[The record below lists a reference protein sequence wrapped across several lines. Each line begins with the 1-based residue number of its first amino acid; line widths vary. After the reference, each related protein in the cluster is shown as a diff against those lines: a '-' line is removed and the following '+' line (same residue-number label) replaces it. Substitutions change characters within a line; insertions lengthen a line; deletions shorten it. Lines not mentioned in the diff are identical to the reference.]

1 MGKDTPTKR
10 KVYCGPN
17 QGKRLKARLLFQ
29 VGRVCVVNFGPDV
42 NKLCVLLDFID
53 SNDALITGPEGI
65 TGVSRQKISF
75 KRLSM
80 TPWKLN
86 IVPGQ
91 TDGSVAKLFESDG
104 IWAKW
109 LKHPQ
114 YLKEVRKQRRLE
126 LTDFERFQVMLLKQ
140 RKSQLI
146 YRHTLKFKR
155 TGTLKPHKDKKQ
167 VEYWEAKR
175 KGENPTYWKKSFPD
189 EGKSKEE
196 MRNLKHRDGK
206 PVTRKRTRGKTRRKK
221 KSEKQFA
228 ANKAH
233 QRMRAKKK
241 AQSARKVTN
250 KVALRKP
257 KRKMFNVKEL
267 TLDQKKDRIRGIRK
281 RKKVLKAQIRKK
293 QSDAAKAQN

>member
-1 MGKDTPTKR
+1 M
-10 KVYCGPN
+10 
-17 QGKRLKARLLFQ
+17 
-29 VGRVCVVNFGPDV
+29 
-42 NKLCVLLDFID
+42 
-53 SNDALITGPEGI
+53 
-65 TGVSRQKISF
+65 
-75 KRLSM
+75 LSM

-91 TDGSVAKLFESDG
+91 ADGSLAKLFEADG

-175 KGENPTYWKKSFPD
+175 KGENPPYWKKSFPD
-189 EGKSKEE
+189 KGKSKEE

-206 PVTRKRTRGKTRRKK
+206 PVKRKRTRGKTRRKK

-228 ANKAH
+228 ANK
-233 QRMRAKKK
+233 K
-241 AQSARKVTN
+241 AESARKVTD
-250 KVALRKP
+250 KAALRKP
-257 KRKMFNVKEL
+257 KRKTVNIKEL
-267 TLDQKKDRIRGIRK
+267 TRKQKEDRIRGIRK
-281 RKKVLKAQIRKK
+281 RKKVLKAQVLKK